1 VITPRTSGALFI
13 GSASNTPIPNY
24 RHAQRRRV
32 STFFF
37 TDSPGFA
44 SRETAILGYP
54 HVLPPLWGRGFGG
67 GPFRYPPAG
76 RGKPPPRSPPPM
88 VISPRSSPRGEPGGE
103 PGGEPAP
110 GQFPPAYP
118 SGKSSPALF
127 LARLPT
133 GYRHDCPRPREGA
146 GEERAARA
154 GRGSG
159 GEHSVGDGMKARR
172 GLLFWNRCTT
182 ASCHLILEF
191 FGTCW
196 DEHYV
201 LPRASA

>member
-1 VITPRTSGALFI
+1 MGGAGNMRSCNGPRSPALSTWGIIDLFRI
-13 GSASNTPIPNY
+13 A
-24 RHAQRRRV
+24 RV
-32 STFFF
+32 FAF
-37 TDSPGFA
+37 PG
-44 SRETAILGYP
+44 TAFPGYS
-54 HVLPPLWGRGFGG
+54 HVLLP
-67 GPFRYPPAG
+67 
-76 RGKPPPRSPPPM
+76 PPPRSPPPM

-154 GRGSG
+154 GWGSG

>member
-1 VITPRTSGALFI
+1 MVRPLIHRFPITGTLNGGEYQPFFLQTLRGLHPGRRLFSG
-13 GSASNTPIPNY
+13 IPTY
-24 RHAQRRRV
+24 C
-32 STFFF
+32 
-37 TDSPGFA
+37 
-44 SRETAILGYP
+44 
-54 HVLPPLWGRGFGG
+54 PPSGG
-67 GPFRYPPAG
+67 GGFEEERIG
-76 RGKPPPRSPPPM
+76 TRLRGGGSPPPRSPPPM

-103 PGGEPAP
+103 PAP
-110 GQFPPAYP
+110 GRFSPAYP

-154 GRGSG
+154 GWGSG